1 MKKNM
6 EYWDN
11 RSTIP
16 DELGINKV
24 YLGAFKAAKFPGD
37 DKQTLLKFNNYKS
50 AFIRFCTAI
59 NKNVLHVTYQ
69 EMIDYLDNFENI
81 STRES
86 QRAFIKSVLVF
97 VVQNNINNSH
107 NLVTR
112 NALIMLLSI

>member
-1 MKKNM
+1 MKKNT
-6 EYWDN
+6 EYWEN
-11 RSTIP
+11 RSAIP

-24 YLGAFKAAKFPGD
+24 YLEAFKAAKFPGD
-37 DKQTLLKFNNYKS
+37 DKPTLLKFNNYKS

-59 NKNVLHVTYQ
+59 NKNVLHVTYD
-69 EMIDYLDNFENI
+69 EMVNYLSSFPNE

-107 NLVTR
+107 NIVTR
-112 NALIMLLSI
+112 NCTIMLLRI